1 MKEFKLTRATNSYN
15 EPTFSF
21 GISKDLPP
29 NPRGGY
35 RSQGVQW
42 TDSNE
47 G

>member
-1 MKEFKLTRATNSYN
+1 MKEFKLTR
-15 EPTFSF
+15 
-21 GISKDLPP
+21 KDLPP